1 MKKWRFSVFFTIGLA
16 LLFIGSPLLAQN
28 YTVSLKDGAVDW
40 SNGVIEAVGTGFPIR
55 DPINMAQ
62 ARAAAK
68 GAAVEAARKNLWDI
82 MLGIRVDSSTLIRDL
97 IARSEDLRKAIHG
110 FWQQAHVIC
119 VSYRP
124 DGSVEATVSI
134 KLTASFT
141 DLVLPPSIEAIH
153 PIKQPGP
160 PSQEKEEAYTGLVL
174 DCRGIKLS
182 PAMALR
188 VLDEDGNE
196 VYGSSYVSR
205 EYATQHGM
213 VGYSKDPTAAQR
225 DRRVGTTP
233 ITIKGIRAAGKGLSD
248 VVISNADAARI
259 KRAASNLSFLHKSM
273 VMIVLD

>member
-1 MKKWRFSVFFTIGLA
+1 
-16 LLFIGSPLLAQN
+16 
-28 YTVSLKDGAVDW
+28 
-40 SNGVIEAVGTGFPIR
+40 
-55 DPINMAQ
+55 
-62 ARAAAK
+62 
-68 GAAVEAARKNLWDI
+68 
-82 MLGIRVDSSTLIRDL
+82 
-97 IARSEDLRKAIHG
+97 
-110 FWQQAHVIC
+110 
-119 VSYRP
+119 
-124 DGSVEATVSI
+124 
-134 KLTASFT
+134 
-141 DLVLPPSIEAIH
+141 LVLPPSIKAIH

-160 PSQEKEEAYTGLVL
+160 PSQEKGEAYTGLVL

-225 DRRVGTTP
+225 DRRVGATP
-233 ITIKGIRAAGKGLSD
+233 ITIKAIRAAGKGLSD

-259 KRAASNLSFLHKSM
+259 KRAASNLSFLQKSM